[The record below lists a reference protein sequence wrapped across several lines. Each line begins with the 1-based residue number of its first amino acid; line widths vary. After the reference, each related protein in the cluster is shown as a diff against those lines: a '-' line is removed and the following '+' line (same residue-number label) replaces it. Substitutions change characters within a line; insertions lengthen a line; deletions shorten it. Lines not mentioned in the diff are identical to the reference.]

1 MRLRHK
7 IIADAINRWLK
18 IELTRNHNY
27 KWWRRWPKESPEN
40 AARDI
45 KTAQSSPMC
54 VSACVC
60 VCLCV
65 LGEAGADC
73 GVCAASR
80 ANTYISIEGS
90 ALKAGD
96 ETLTYF
102 SISGL
107 SNEWA
112 SHAETEDTD
121 ACFLFSLIR
130 DHASAHF
137 AQLVAKLH
145 CAFTQR
151 WMCWFV
157 ICLTLLHRV
166 TLHLRMLQTSFLSSE
181 RGNKINSLSIVSCY
195 RKLLCDRLTTL
206 STDLL
211 WTSHALFEPEIVLLL
226 LFGVSLTLAL
236 SQRVFPIP
244 RSWPHTTNS
253 MLGNV
258 HAPCTSSHAVQ
269 REAHISVYDFTYI
282 HFFLF

>member
-1 MRLRHK
+1 MNGR
-7 IIADAINRWLK
+7 
-18 IELTRNHNY
+18 LTR
-27 KWWRRWPKESPEN
+27 RR
-40 AARDI
+40 R
-45 KTAQSSPMC
+45 TQ
-54 VSACVC
+54 
-60 VCLCV
+60 
-65 LGEAGADC
+65 
-73 GVCAASR
+73 
-80 ANTYISIEGS
+80 
-90 ALKAGD
+90 
-96 ETLTYF
+96 
-102 SISGL
+102 
-107 SNEWA
+107 
-112 SHAETEDTD
+112 TEDTD